1 MTVAP
6 LAIPQSERPRERLLS
21 QGPGALSLREL
32 LAILLRTGCCDR
44 DVFTVAEGLLR
55 DFGGLEGLAR
65 VTAAELLAVK
75 GLGEAKTATLLAALE
90 LARRLR
96 AEALREEGS
105 PSWRGRLAWWAS
117 ELADESREYVVA
129 LFLDGR
135 ERLLGEER
143 LSYGGL
149 NGAYVDMSFLLRRAV
164 RIGAEGVVLLHNHPD
179 GSLAGSAD
187 DQALT
192 LALKRRLAL
201 LDMQLLEHFVV
212 AGGAYRPLGTD

>member
-1 MTVAP
+1 MTP
-6 LAIPQSERPRERLLS
+6 LAIPRSERPRERLLS
-21 QGPGALSLREL
+21 QGPGVLSLREL

-44 DVFTVAEGLLR
+44 DVFAVAEGLLC
-55 DFGGLEGLAR
+55 DFGGLEGLAQ

-96 AEALREEGS
+96 AETLREEGS
-105 PSWRGRLAWWAS
+105 PSWRGRLARWAS

-129 LFLDGR
+129 LFVDGR

-149 NGAYVDMSFLLRRAV
+149 NGAYLDMSFLLRRAV
-164 RIGAEGVVLLHNHPD
+164 RVGAEGVVLLHNHPD
-179 GSLAGSAD
+179 GSLTGSAD
-187 DQALT
+187 DRALT
-192 LALKRRLAL
+192 LALDRRLAL
-201 LDMQLLEHFVV
+201 LDMKLLEHFVV